1 MGPPRRVPVVVWAV
15 VAVALVTAAVVVSRA
30 DLPPDRHD
38 LLTAALLAALI
49 GLGRAF
55 PVQLGPRTQV
65 VVDHAVAFAA
75 VLLLPPYR
83 AVGATVAG
91 LAAVAIV
98 WPSIVLRSSRAP
110 SRA

>member
-38 LLTAALLAALI
+38 LLTAALI

-65 VVDHAVAFAA
+65 VVGHAVAFAA
-75 VLLLPPYR
+75 GLLLPPYR